1 MSTELRNN
9 EYYDMQNTFDWLYDK
24 SKNHDTKGID
34 LYSLIISKNNIL
46 LAYRN
51 IKNNTG
57 SFTAGTDGITIDK
70 YKIDNQEEFIKEI
83 RETLKDYKPQ
93 MVRRVEIP
101 KPNGKKRPL
110 GIPTMRDRLIQQMF
124 KQILEPICEA
134 KFHKHSY
141 GFRAN
146 RSTKHALARCCFIMS
161 RTSNH
166 YVVDM
171 DIKSFFDNVN
181 HTRLMKQLW
190 NIGIKDKR
198 VLVIIGK
205 ILKAPVKEIGI
216 PKCGT
221 PQGGILSPLL
231 SNVVLNELDWWISNQ
246 WETFKSKHEYSY
258 GHLYRALKTTNLK
271 EMYIVRYAD
280 DARIFT
286 KTHKSAIKIYHA
298 VKGYLENHLKLEI
311 SPEKSKITNLR
322 KGRAEFLGFEMKVVL
337 KRNRYVTNTF
347 VSRKSKEKIKH
358 EIRQRVKEIQQNT
371 NHKLIMNYNS
381 YILGIR
387 NYYETA
393 SHVNV
398 DFVEIHYQIL
408 KTLYNRLKSVANYGV
423 PRSPP
428 LLYKKLFKN
437 NFRTFTV
444 NGISLF
450 PLADVQWK
458 KTMTFNSN
466 MCNYTEDGRNLVY
479 EKLDGHITKEIRS
492 FLSIPCENGR
502 VEYMDNRISKYSSQR
517 GRCAI
522 SKWFL
527 IARETHCHHIIPVS
541 QRGTDEFNNLII
553 VHKDIHKLIHA
564 TREETIRKLL
574 NKFNLNKKQMM
585 KLNKLRKKCNL
596 TEINF

>member
-1 MSTELRNN
+1 M
-9 EYYDMQNTFDWLYDK
+9 
-24 SKNHDTKGID
+24 
-34 LYSLIISKNNIL
+34 
-46 LAYRN
+46 
-51 IKNNTG
+51 
-57 SFTAGTDGITIDK
+57 
-70 YKIDNQEEFIKEI
+70 
-83 RETLKDYKPQ
+83 
-93 MVRRVEIP
+93 
-101 KPNGKKRPL
+101 KR
-110 GIPTMRDRLIQQMF
+110 
-124 KQILEPICEA
+124 K
-134 KFHKHSY
+134 
-141 GFRAN
+141 
-146 RSTKHALARCCFIMS
+146 
-161 RTSNH
+161 
-166 YVVDM
+166 
-171 DIKSFFDNVN
+171 
-181 HTRLMKQLW
+181 
-190 NIGIKDKR
+190 
-198 VLVIIGK
+198 
-205 ILKAPVKEIGI
+205 
-216 PKCGT
+216 
-221 PQGGILSPLL
+221 
-231 SNVVLNELDWWISNQ
+231 
-246 WETFKSKHEYSY
+246 
-258 GHLYRALKTTNLK
+258 
-271 EMYIVRYAD
+271 
-280 DARIFT
+280 
-286 KTHKSAIKIYHA
+286 
-298 VKGYLENHLKLEI
+298 
-311 SPEKSKITNLR
+311 
-322 KGRAEFLGFEMKVVL
+322 
-337 KRNRYVTNTF
+337 RYVTNTF

>member
-1 MSTELRNN
+1 
-9 EYYDMQNTFDWLYDK
+9 MQNTFDWLYDK
-24 SKNHDTKGID
+24 SRNHDTKGID

-51 IKNNTG
+51 IKSNTG
-57 SFTAGTDGITIDK
+57 SSTMGTDGITIDK

-93 MVRRVEIP
+93 AVRRVEIP

-110 GIPTMRDRLIQQMF
+110 GISTMRDRLIQQMF
-124 KQILEPICEA
+124 KQILEPVCEA
-134 KFHKHSY
+134 QFHKHSY

-146 RSTKHALARCCFIMS
+146 RSAKHALARCCFIMS
-161 RTSNH
+161 RTGNH
-166 YVVDM
+166 YVIDM

-198 VLVIIGK
+198 VLAIVGK
-205 ILKAPVKEIGI
+205 MLKAPIKGKDI
-216 PKCGT
+216 PTCGT

-231 SNVVLNELDWWISNQ
+231 SNVVLNDLDWWISNQ
-246 WETFKSKHEYSY
+246 WETFPSRYKYSRD
-258 GHLYRALKTTNLK
+258 GNLHVALKTTGLK

-280 DARIFT
+280 DARIFA
-286 KTHKSAIKIYHA
+286 KTHKSAVRIYHA
-298 VKGYLENHLKLEI
+298 VRGYLENQLKLEI

-322 KGRAEFLGFEMKVVL
+322 RRRSEFLGFEMKVVL
-337 KRNRYVTNTF
+337 KRKQYVTNTF
-347 VSRKSKEKIKH
+347 VSRKSKEKIKQ
-358 EIRQRVKEIQQNT
+358 EIRQRIKEIQQNP

-393 SHVNV
+393 SHVNI
-398 DFVEIHYQIL
+398 DFAEIHYQIL
-408 KTLYNRLKSVANYGV
+408 KTLYNRLKSVARYEV

-428 LLYKKLFKN
+428 LLYKREFKN
-437 NFRTFTV
+437 NFRTFTIK
-444 NGISLF
+444 GISLF

-458 KTMTFNSN
+458 KTMTFNNS
-466 MCNYTEDGRNLVY
+466 MCNYTKDRRILVY
-479 EKLDGHITKEIRS
+479 KKLDGYITREINQLLNIS
-492 FLSIPCENGR
+492 NENGR
-502 VEYMDNRISKYSSQR
+502 VEYMDNRISKYSGQR
-517 GRCAI
+517 GRCAV
-522 SKWFL
+522 SQLFL
-527 IARETHCHHIIPVS
+527 LAREIHCHHIIPVS
-541 QRGTDEFNNLII
+541 QGGTDKFNNLII
-553 VHKDIHKLIHA
+553 VHEDIHRLIHA
-564 TREETIRKLL
+564 TKRETIRKLL
-574 NKFNLNKKQMM
+574 DKFNLNKKQMA